1 MSEKTKK
8 TKFNV
13 IDLLVIILIAAAV
26 CVVAVSKLMSSDTA
40 GGQAKTMKITFF
52 AEEVSDSIA
61 ESIEE
66 GSIVSDSITEVKFGG
81 CTEIKLG
88 DSISYISSK
97 GDDGAY
103 KYIATS
109 RPGYKS
115 ITLSCTVTGKYSTIG
130 AVLEDNIYGVGH
142 TLDLLVGNSRF
153 TARVRDIV
161 VVEE

>member
-1 MSEKTKK
+1 MSEKAKK
-8 TKFNV
+8 IRFNV
-13 IDLLVIILIAAAV
+13 IDLLVIILIIAAIAV
-26 CVVAVSKLMSSDTA
+26 IGVSKFMSSDAA
-40 GGQAKTMKITFF
+40 GGQVKTMKITFF
-52 AEEVSDSIA
+52 AEEVSDSIV

-81 CTEIKLG
+81 CSEIKFG
-88 DSISYISSK
+88 ESISYISSK
-97 GDDGAY
+97 MDDGSY